1 MPDYDLSFD
10 YELLLAK
17 LQEKKLTH
25 LKIRKRSPHLALYI
39 EYDGV
44 KQNSC
49 RFTHLSGLEYGLSMA
64 DPNGR
69 WEETPFTGTLEE
81 LLDLVVESFP
91 WMISPLD
98 I

>member
-44 KQNSC
+44 KQNS
-49 RFTHLSGLEYGLSMA
+49 
-64 DPNGR
+64 
-69 WEETPFTGTLEE
+69 
-81 LLDLVVESFP
+81 
-91 WMISPLD
+91 
-98 I
+98 

>member
-1 MPDYDLSFD
+1 
-10 YELLLAK
+10 
-17 LQEKKLTH
+17 
-25 LKIRKRSPHLALYI
+25 
-39 EYDGV
+39 
-44 KQNSC
+44 
-49 RFTHLSGLEYGLSMA
+49 MA